1 MRLIVAD
8 NASTD
13 DTAVWLKQHFPNVE
27 LLQLEKNYGFAEGYN
42 QAIQRIDTE
51 FVVLLN
57 QDVETEGD
65 WITPLANAL
74 SHRDPLGSGH
84 ENVAAVQPKIKA
96 LNDKTKF
103 EYAGAA
109 GGLIDRFGYPFC
121 YGRLFDHTEVDNNQF
136 HQPASIVWAS
146 GACMLTRRSLY
157 LEAGGLDADLF
168 AHMEEIDLCWRFKN
182 MGYDVRYVPNAT
194 VYHLGGGS
202 LPQGHARKVFLN
214 FRNNLALLVKNYNGG
229 SLFVLL
235 FVRFFLD
242 ALAAIVFMLKGNF
255 GQAFAVV
262 KAVFDFYKRLGGWL
276 NKRNTNRKRWRNVN
290 RNGFYAH
297 SILWDYYIR
306 KARNFNQLR
315 R

>member
-13 DTAVWLKQHFPNVE
+13 DTAVWLKQNFPDVE

-42 QAIQRIDTE
+42 QAIERIDTE

-65 WITPLANAL
+65 WITPLINAL
-74 SHRDPLGSGH
+74 VEN

-96 LNDKTKF
+96 LLDKSKF

-109 GGLIDRFGYPFC
+109 GGLIDCFGYPFC

-136 HQPASIVWAS
+136 HQPVSIVWAS

-182 MGYDVRYVPNAT
+182 MGYDVRYVPDAT

-214 FRNNLALLVKNYNGG
+214 FRNNLALLAKNYNAG

-235 FVRFFLD
+235 LVRFFLD
-242 ALAAIVFMLKGNF
+242 ALAAIVFVLKGNF
-255 GQAFAVV
+255 SHASAVV
-262 KAVFDFYKRLGGWL
+262 KAVFDFYLRLGEWL
-276 NKRNTNRKRWRNVN
+276 RKRDAQKKRWRNVN
-290 RNGFYAH
+290 RKGFYPH

-306 KARNFNQLR
+306 KARNFKQLR
-315 R
+315 F

>member
-1 MRLIVAD
+1 MRLVVAD

-13 DTAVWLKQHFPNVE
+13 GTAAWLKANFPNVE

-42 QAIQRIDTE
+42 QAIARVDTE

-57 QDVETEGD
+57 QDVETEND
-65 WITPLANAL
+65 WITPLVNAL
-74 SHRDPLGSGH
+74 VEN

-96 LNDKTKF
+96 LLDKSKF

-121 YGRLFDHTEVDNNQF
+121 YGRLLDYTEADNHQF
-136 HQPASIVWAS
+136 HQPVSIVWAS
-146 GACMLTRRSLY
+146 GACLLTRRSLY

-182 MGYDVRYVPNAT
+182 MGYDVCYVPDAT

-214 FRNNLALLVKNYNGG
+214 FRNNLALLAKNYNAG

-235 FVRFFLD
+235 FVRFWLD

-255 GQAFAVV
+255 GNASAVV
-262 KAVFDFYKRLGGWL
+262 KAVIDFYRRLGGWL
-276 NKRNTNRKRWRNVN
+276 RKRNELKKRWRTVN
-290 RNGFYAH
+290 RAGFYRY